1 MSIRTVQSSAMAFRH
16 TAVSA
21 RSNQG
26 VVTPWVRNPSWVAL
40 PTVGPTDQK
49 FVGLI
54 AVFPDSNFAA
64 LSATTD
70 TGTYTVNW
78 GDGTSAQ
85 TYTSGA
91 QANYQYAYSASG
103 LTDTPV
109 TFTAATSTVNRTS
122 HGYTN
127 GMTISFNTVVTTT
140 GIVAGQIYYVV
151 NATTNTFQVSAA
163 SGGSAITLTN
173 DGSGTIL
180 PYKMAVVVVTATTGN
195 LTGLNLNLR
204 NTQTGLNKY
213 ETGWLDIAVG
223 SPNFTASGL
232 QLSSSTSGS
241 SSIYMELVQQVTI
254 VNLGNQNTAA
264 YLFYG
269 MSDLRNL
276 VMTASTS
283 AVTSAVNM
291 FGACYS
297 LQTTPLFDT
306 SAVTTMS
313 NMFYECYSLQAVPLF
328 NTTNVTVMTNMFYL
342 CYSLQ
347 SVPLFNTVNVVGM
360 SFMFYFCSSLQTVP
374 LFNTV
379 AVTSM
384 GSMFYGCYSLQ
395 LAPLLNTVA
404 VLNMSSMF
412 NSCYSLQSVPLF
424 NTSAATNMAS
434 MFQNCTSLQSVP
446 LFNTA
451 SATNM
456 GSLFQGCTSL
466 QSVPLFNTASVT
478 SMSSMFQNCS
488 SILSVPLFN
497 TASVTTMASMFS
509 GCSSLLS
516 VPLFNTAA
524 VTSMNSMFVSCP
536 SLLSVPLFNTAAVT
550 TVSLMFNACSS
561 LNSVPALNFTGVTT
575 GNFSSLF
582 SSCANLATILA
593 YNWKFSFSITSC
605 KLSQT
610 AIETVFQNLFS
621 TTGQTITVGSGTN
634 WGAPAVISL
643 SGTTTSGSTTVTMA
657 STTGLSVGMEIAGTG
672 ISTSRAVTLQTTA
685 NTVTLNNHGIPNG
698 TLVSFATIVTTT
710 GIVVYTPYYVVNAT
724 TNTFQVSLTSGG
736 SAITLTN
743 NGSGTILYGTTITAI
758 TPNTNVT
765 LSIPASA
772 SNAITTT
779 SALLHRS
786 YATLRGWT
794 VA

>member
-70 TGTYTVNW
+70 AGTYTVNW

-85 TYTSGA
+85 TYASGA

-151 NATTNTFQVSAA
+151 NATTNTFQVSAT

-195 LTGLNLNLR
+195 LTGLNLNLK

-232 QLSSSTSGS
+232 QLSSTTSGS

-254 VNLGNQNTAA
+254 INLGNQNTAA

-283 AVTSAVNM
+283 AVTNATNM

-306 SAVTTMS
+306 SAVTTML

-328 NTTNVTVMTNMFYL
+328 NTTNVTVMTNMFYTCYSL
-342 CYSLQ
+342 QTVPLFNTINVVGMSFMFQGCYSLQ
-347 SVPLFNTVNVVGM
+347 SVPLFNTA
-360 SFMFYFCSSLQTVP
+360 S
-374 LFNTV
+374 
-379 AVTSM
+379 VTSTS
-384 GSMFYGCYSLQ
+384 SMFNSCYSLQ
-395 LAPLLNTVA
+395 SVPLFNTVA

-424 NTSAATNMAS
+424 NTSAATNMGA

-497 TASVTTMASMFS
+497 TAAVTTMASMFS
-509 GCSSLLS
+509 TSTSLQS

-524 VTSMNSMFVSCP
+524 VTS
-536 SLLSVPLFNTAAVT
+536 
-550 TVSLMFNACSS
+550 VSLMLSNCYS
-561 LNSVPALNFTGVTT
+561 LNSVPALNFAGVTT
-575 GNFSSLF
+575 GNFSNLF
-582 SSCANLATILA
+582 ATCANLATILA

-643 SGTTTSGSTTVTMA
+643 SGTTTSGSTTVSMA

-685 NTVTLNNHGIPNG
+685 NTVTLNSHGIPNG

>member
-1 MSIRTVQSSAMAFRH
+1 MSIRNVQSSAMAQRH
-16 TAVSA
+16 TAVAA

-40 PTVGPTDQK
+40 PTIGPTDQK

-151 NATTNTFQVSAA
+151 NATTNTFQVSAT

-223 SPNFTASGL
+223 SPNFTTSGL
-232 QLSSSTSGS
+232 QLSSTTSGAS
-241 SSIYMELVQQVTI
+241 NIYMELVQQVTI

-269 MSDLRNL
+269 MSELRNL
-276 VMTASTS
+276 IMTASTS
-283 AVTSAVNM
+283 AVTSAINM
-291 FGACYS
+291 FYYCYS
-297 LQTTPLFDT
+297 LQSVPLFDT

-313 NMFYECYSLQAVPLF
+313 SMFYY
-328 NTTNVTVMTNMFYL
+328 

-347 SVPLFNTVNVVGM
+347 SVPLFNTTNV
-360 SFMFYFCSSLQTVP
+360 T
-374 LFNTV
+374 
-379 AVTSM
+379 
-384 GSMFYGCYSLQ
+384 
-395 LAPLLNTVA
+395 
-404 VLNMSSMF
+404 NMSYMF
-412 NSCYSLQSVPLF
+412 GDCYSLQSVPLF
-424 NTSAATNMAS
+424 NTAAVTS
-434 MFQNCTSLQSVP
+434 MLAMFYYCYSLQSVP
-446 LFNTA
+446 LFNTTNV
-451 SATNM
+451 TNM
-456 GSLFQGCTSL
+456 SSMFQYCYSL
-466 QSVPLFNTASVT
+466 QSVPLFNTTNVT
-478 SMSSMFQNCS
+478 NMS
-488 SILSVPLFN
+488 
-497 TASVTTMASMFS
+497 SMFS

-516 VPLFNTAA
+516 VPLFNTTN
-524 VTSMNSMFVSCP
+524 VTSTSSMFSGCS
-536 SLLSVPLFNTAAVT
+536 SLLSVPLFNTSAVLNMSIMFSGCSSLLSVPLFNT
-550 TVSLMFNACSS
+550 TNVTNISSMFSGCFS
-561 LNSVPALNFTGVTT
+561 LNSVPALNFTGVTP
-575 GNFSSLF
+575 GNFSQLF
-582 SSCANLATILA
+582 NTCANLATILA

-643 SGTTTSGSTTVTMA
+643 SGTTISGSTTVTMA

-672 ISTSRAVTLQTTA
+672 ISSSVAVTIQGNPT
-685 NTVTLNNHGIPNG
+685 NTVTLAAHGISNG
-698 TLVSFATIVTTT
+698 TLISFATIVTTT
-710 GIVVYTPYYVVNAT
+710 GITTYTPYYVVNAT
-724 TNTFQVSLTSGG
+724 TNTFQISLTNGG
-736 SAITLTN
+736 APITLTN
-743 NGSGTILYGTTITAI
+743 NGTGTIIYGTTITAI
-758 TPNTNVT
+758 NPNVNVT
-765 LSIPASA
+765 LSIPARA
-772 SNAITTT
+772 SGAVTTT

-786 YATLRGWT
+786 YATNRGWT